1 MGCNMTSGSTLQS
14 WIIRLIHRYSAANF
28 CKFTEL
34 GIHPGQLPVL
44 GVISDNEGINQRDLA
59 RAIHIKPPTVAVT
72 VKRLEKAGLVF
83 RKADPADMRISR
95 LYLSDKGRNVRERM
109 KILLEE
115 NEKIL
120 TTGFSDEELCQ
131 ARMLLSKMVDNLK
144 TAAEAEK

>member
-1 MGCNMTSGSTLQS
+1 
-14 WIIRLIHRYSAANF
+14 
-28 CKFTEL
+28 
-34 GIHPGQLPVL
+34 
-44 GVISDNEGINQRDLA
+44 
-59 RAIHIKPPTVAVT
+59 
-72 VKRLEKAGLVF
+72 
-83 RKADPADMRISR
+83 MRISR